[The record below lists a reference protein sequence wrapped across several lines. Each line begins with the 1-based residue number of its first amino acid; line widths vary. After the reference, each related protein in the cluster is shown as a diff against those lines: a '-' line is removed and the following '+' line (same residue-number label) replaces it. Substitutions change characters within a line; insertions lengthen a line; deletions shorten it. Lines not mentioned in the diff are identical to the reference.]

1 MAIHVVASCL
11 SFLAMVCALTSVV
24 VLSLV
29 LPGSPLAFHLSSL
42 PLLWSLSCPLQTT
55 RRIGRSDCGA
65 QLSSVS
71 LSRHVSTDS
80 TRRTVT
86 LTLKLLSSVDQQMI
100 ATFIF
105 LQAFDD
111 GSDVDPIR

>member
-24 VLSLV
+24 LSLV
-29 LPGSPLAFHLSSL
+29 LPGSPFALHLSSL
-42 PLLWSLSCPLQTT
+42 PLLWSLGCPLQTT

-86 LTLKLLSSVDQQMI
+86 ITLKLLSSVDQQMI